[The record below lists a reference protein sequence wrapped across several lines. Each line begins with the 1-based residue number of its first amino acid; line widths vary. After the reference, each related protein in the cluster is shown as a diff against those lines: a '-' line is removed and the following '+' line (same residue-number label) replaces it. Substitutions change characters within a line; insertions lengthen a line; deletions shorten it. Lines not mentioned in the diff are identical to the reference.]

1 MSATVRSHRKAAV
14 LCARLSPKTLSQP
27 LSPFSTSA
35 SPRKLIK
42 AQSSLPQSSNA
53 FAYATQNLIG
63 HVRMPGQF
71 QVSDFGKT
79 YWDACTIVLHE
90 SNSKSKP
97 RWIPVLFQG
106 EAADNVAYHLKE
118 TEYAF
123 IPGRVCAQPSSPPGE
138 QDQIESGRNELD
150 VHNGINKIQSHTII
164 PLLPLKS
171 SIFVHD
177 ALAAQLMF
185 LVT

>member
-1 MSATVRSHRKAAV
+1 MSAMIRSNRKAAD
-14 LCARLSPKTLSQP
+14 LCKRISSKP
-27 LSPFSTSA
+27 LNQFWSLFSTSTN
-35 SPRKLIK
+35 PRKLIK
-42 AQSSLPQSSNA
+42 AQSSVPKSSNA

-71 QVSDFGKT
+71 QVSEFGKT
-79 YWDACTIVLHE
+79 YWDACTIVRQD
-90 SNSKSKP
+90 SDSKSKP

-106 EAADNVAYHLKE
+106 DTADSVAYHLKE
-118 TEYAF
+118 TDYAF
-123 IPGRVCAQPSSPPGE
+123 IPGRVCAPSSPFSA
-138 QDQIESGRNELD
+138 QDQADSG
-150 VHNGINKIQSHTII
+150 HNKPAAHNSKMQTQTII

-177 ALAAQLMF
+177 ALAAQLMY